1 MGTTT
6 ARNRG
11 MESLRLWLLLV
22 LLPLLVI
29 VVLLSMR
36 YLPKVLEAV
45 KDFADEYNDQYDLDS
60 DEPDGT
66 PNKAKAS

>member
-1 MGTTT
+1 M
-6 ARNRG
+6 
-11 MESLRLWLLLV
+11 
-22 LLPLLVI
+22 I